1 MKSVS
6 LKTKLIIHILIL
18 LTIVMLL
25 SVSVVSCII
34 YRQNRHDSHKNLEST
49 LNIVRDS
56 LSEMEKIGM
65 EYTREIAVINGMDS
79 KLKYLYED
87 HGRTDHLI
95 LKNTYQEIVNDIYH
109 IAARSG
115 LWQSFVYTIDGEL
128 KAFSVHRENG
138 GFICGYCYNESN
150 IYIHTLQTGEK
161 MQTEKLEKTER
172 LADMGFEI
180 KYNRE
185 IPKQE
190 TVGFSWIQNFLC
202 IVTVVPI
209 LADTFNMTTMQTEK
223 QQFGFVYSIQ
233 KIDQAFVAK
242 MSRLTQSKINIFNK
256 EGLSAGELIEYKK
269 LILCANLHPKEKTWR
284 LSDQKIFSD
293 DVIIENQR
301 YFQDSLP
308 IFDQSGYIG
317 AIAAIESTDHVKK
330 NTLQVIGI
338 LSLIFV
344 VSGIMVLPLTLHL
357 SKSLTDPLLHINQH
371 LNEGATQLAAVSGE
385 VSSASQLLSQNSSEQ
400 AASLEQTYTSLK
412 EMSARSSE
420 TSELTRG
427 TERLMN
433 ENIEYSAQSLK
444 SLVELIKE
452 MRQIEADSSKM
463 GQIIK
468 MIDDIAFQTNLL
480 ALNAAVESARAGAA
494 GAGFAVVSEEIR
506 KLAMRVAEAAK
517 NTQVLLETTIHRV
530 GQASRA
536 INDIHSSFER
546 IIESATVI
554 GEKSST
560 IALATHELHS
570 RIEQISK
577 ASNQMSTITDHNAS
591 SAEELSSLT
600 HEMDARSEQIKEIVE
615 RLVVLIHG
623 GENN

>member
-25 SVSVVSCII
+25 SVSLVSFII
-34 YRQNRHDSHKNLEST
+34 YRQNRHDSHKKLEST

-56 LSEMEKIGM
+56 LSEMEKIGT

-109 IAARSG
+109 ITARSG
-115 LWQSFVYTIDGEL
+115 LWQSFVYTTDGEL
-128 KAFSVHRENG
+128 KAFAVHRENG
-138 GFICGYCYNESN
+138 VFVSGYCYDDSN
-150 IYIHTLQTGEK
+150 VFIQTLQTGEK
-161 MQTEKLEKTER
+161 IQAEKLEKTER
-172 LADMGFEI
+172 LPDMGFEI
-180 KYNRE
+180 KYIKE

-190 TVGFSWIQNFLC
+190 TVGFARIQNFLC
-202 IVTVVPI
+202 MVTLVPV
-209 LADTFNMTTMQTEK
+209 LADTINMTTMQTEK

-233 KIDQAFVAK
+233 KLDQAFVTK
-242 MSRLTQSKINIFNK
+242 MSCLTQTKINIFNK
-256 EGLSAGELIEYKK
+256 DGLSAGELTEYKK
-269 LILCANLHPKEKTWR
+269 LILGENLHQKEKTWR
-284 LSDQKIFSD
+284 LSDQKLFSD
-293 DVIIENQR
+293 DVIIENRR

-330 NTLQVIGI
+330 NTMQVIGI

-344 VSGIMVLPLTLHL
+344 VSGIAVLPLTLHL
-357 SKSLTDPLLHINQH
+357 SKSLTEPLIHINQQ
-371 LNEGATQLAAVSGE
+371 LNEGAIQLASVSGE
-385 VSSASQLLSQNSSEQ
+385 VSYASQLLSQNASEQ
-400 AASLEQTYTSLK
+400 AASLEQTYASLE
-412 EMSARSSE
+412 EMSERCSE
-420 TSELTRG
+420 TAKLTG
-427 TERLMN
+427 GAERLMN

-494 GAGFAVVSEEIR
+494 GAGFAVVSDEIR

-517 NTQVLLETTIHRV
+517 NTQVLLETTIQRV

-577 ASNQMSTITDHNAS
+577 ASNQMSKITEHNAS

-623 GENN
+623 GKNN